1 MPRDLTY
8 VLDILIAAQRIL
20 TYMEGIDRQTFE
32 QDQMRQDAIIRR
44 IEIIGEATRR
54 ISPQFRSEHAGI
66 SWQEMAGMRSRLI
79 HDYDEVSLNIIWDVI
94 QHDIP
99 ALIEQIAPL
108 IPPAESEE
116 E

>member
-1 MPRDLTY
+1 MARNGGY
-8 VLDILIAAQRIL
+8 AQ
-20 TYMEGIDRQTFE
+20 
-32 QDQMRQDAIIRR
+32 
-44 IEIIGEATRR
+44 
-54 ISPQFRSEHAGI
+54 
-66 SWQEMAGMRSRLI
+66 RLI